1 VQHCLVGSEMCIR
14 DRIMPN
20 WCDNNLTVTGDAES
34 LQKFLAA
41 ITNADESITI
51 LKNLV
56 PFPTELE
63 GKDILDKE
71 GNVFGKAFTD
81 DGYSWCL
88 RNWGTK
94 WGDCETQIT
103 VNGDYLV
110 IRYETAWSPA
120 LEGLEQVS
128 LLFPTLTFQTD
139 WVEEGMQSIGAASF
153 QNGNGS
159 VHDVPD
165 SDFPSLESDENGEE
179 DWQAWSDAISD
190 LREKAVEQV

>member
-1 VQHCLVGSEMCIR
+1 
-14 DRIMPN
+14 MPN
-20 WCDNNLTVTGDAES
+20 WCDNNLTITGDAES

>member
-1 VQHCLVGSEMCIR
+1 
-14 DRIMPN
+14 MPN
-20 WCDNNLTVTGDAES
+20 WCDNSLTVTGDAES
-34 LQKFLAA
+34 LQKFLTA

-63 GKDILDKE
+63 GEDILDKE

-94 WGDCETQIT
+94 WGDCETQVT

-120 LEGLEQVS
+120 LEGLERVS
-128 LLFPTLTFQTD
+128 LLFPTLAFQTD

-153 QNGNGS
+153 QNGDGS
-159 VHDVPD
+159 VYDVPD

-179 DWQAWSDAISD
+179 DWQAWLDAVSD
-190 LREKAVEQV
+190 LREKAVEKV

>member
-1 VQHCLVGSEMCIR
+1 
-14 DRIMPN
+14 MPN
-20 WCDNNLTVTGDAES
+20 WCDNNLTITGDAES

-128 LLFPTLTFQTD
+128 LLFPTLAFQTD

>member
-1 VQHCLVGSEMCIR
+1 
-14 DRIMPN
+14 MPN

-34 LQKFLAA
+34 LQKFLTA

-63 GKDILDKE
+63 GEDILDKE

-103 VNGDYLV
+103 VNGDYLA

-120 LEGLEQVS
+120 LEGLERVS
-128 LLFPTLTFQTD
+128 LLFPTLAFQTD
-139 WVEEGMQSIGAASF
+139 WIEEGMQSVGAASF

-159 VHDVPD
+159 VYDVPD
-165 SDFPSLESDENGEE
+165 SDFPSLESEGEE
-179 DWQAWSDAISD
+179 DWQAWIDAVND

>member
-1 VQHCLVGSEMCIR
+1 
-14 DRIMPN
+14 MPN

-34 LQKFLAA
+34 LQKFLTA

-63 GKDILDKE
+63 GKEITDKD
-71 GNVFGKAFTD
+71 GNFFGLAFTD
-81 DGYSWCL
+81 EGYLWCL

-94 WGDCETQIT
+94 WGDCETDI
-103 VNGDYLV
+103 VSFDDACLAV
-110 IRYETAWSPA
+110 RYQTAWSPA
-120 LEGLEQVS
+120 LEGLERVS

-139 WVEEGMQSIGAASF
+139 YVEEGMQYIGAASF

-159 VHDVPD
+159 VYDVP
-165 SDFPSLESDENGEE
+165 ESDWPELGKDEDSEE
-179 DWQAWSDAISD
+179 DWQAWIDAVND
-190 LREKAVEQV
+190 LREKAIEQV

>member
-1 VQHCLVGSEMCIR
+1 
-14 DRIMPN
+14 MPN
-20 WCDNNLTVTGDAES
+20 WCDNNLTITGDAES

-63 GKDILDKE
+63 GEDILDKE

-128 LLFPTLTFQTD
+128 LLFPTLAFQTD

-190 LREKAVEQV
+190 LREKAVKQV